1 MSLSTLD
8 RHRPPAPPG
17 RAPLPVATA
26 LVAGVV
32 IVSAGWALTR
42 PGPPPFSPLFER
54 ETSSGVHIWAGLQ
67 PLFLEDPPCGINQQ
81 LNVSA
86 WMDAPDGTTEG
97 LGTVGVSLAHPELV
111 AQDSRGKLRVFAP
124 VGFGPQGE
132 IEMVGVVVRAGPEV
146 AQVRFQAAGGVDQME
161 PVDRWAFLLAPG
173 SQLAGTVEA
182 FATAGAPIGSLE
194 VDEVGPLGCLVEDGP
209 DTNAEG
215 ALAT

>member
-1 MSLSTLD
+1 M
-8 RHRPPAPPG
+8 A
-17 RAPLPVATA
+17 
-26 LVAGVV
+26 
-32 IVSAGWALTR
+32 IVSAASALTR

-86 WMDAPDGTTEG
+86 WMDASDGTTEG

-111 AQDSRGKLRVFAP
+111 AQDSRGRLRVLSP
-124 VGFGPQGE
+124 VGYGPQGE

-146 AQVRFQAAGGVDQME
+146 AQVRLQAAGGGVDQME

-182 FATAGAPIGSLE
+182 FATGRAPVGSLE
-194 VDEVGPLGCLVEDGP
+194 VDEVGTLGCLVEDGP
-209 DTNAEG
+209 ATNAGKG
-215 ALAT
+215 ALAA